1 MLAGSGHLTK
11 LNTGTLT
18 LDGMTNSYGGGT
30 TINQGTVSISG
41 DVNLGAPATL
51 TLNGGTLLVTAGTA
65 ANAAA
70 GTATLSAG
78 RGITLVRQWRD
89 DQHRLQQSDLD
100 AARKRW
106 PSSTT
111 ASSAAPVV

>member
-11 LNTGTLT
+11 LNTGVLT

-30 TINQGTVSISG
+30 TINQGTVSISA

-78 RGITLVRQWRD
+78 RGITLGANGGTINIGFSNPTPTLAPRSPWF
-89 DQHRLQQSDLD
+89 
-100 AARKRW
+100 
-106 PSSTT
+106 TT
-111 ASSAAPVV
+111 ASSAVPVA